1 MPLGK
6 RNLPKR
12 KNREQVISERL
23 SMMTAALLALV
34 ALAKL
39 LGEVMSL
46 IHH

>member
-1 MPLGK
+1 
-6 RNLPKR
+6 
-12 KNREQVISERL
+12 V
-23 SMMTAALLALV
+23 TAALLALI

>member
-6 RNLPKR
+6 RKH
-12 KNREQVISERL
+12 KEKVTSERL
-23 SMMTAALLALV
+23 SMVTAALLALI

-39 LGEVMSL
+39 LGEVMIL